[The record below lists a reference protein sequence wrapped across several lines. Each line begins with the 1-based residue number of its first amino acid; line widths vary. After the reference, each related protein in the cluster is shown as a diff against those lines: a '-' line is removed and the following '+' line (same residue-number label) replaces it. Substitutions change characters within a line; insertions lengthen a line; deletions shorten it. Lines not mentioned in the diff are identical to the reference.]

1 LNVALILAAVIASV
15 ALLMLVFSAIARA
28 TAASARRKID
38 ARFPA
43 DSIVFSDDVANF
55 FGRTSKGPFQL
66 RGNGGLVLTRDTLWF
81 LPIVGEEMS
90 FPLAEITKVST
101 VKSHLGKTV
110 GRRLLK
116 VEWAD
121 DSVAFF
127 VRDVNAWQQRLAK
140 P

>member
-1 LNVALILAAVIASV
+1 MIVAGVIAFV
-15 ALLMLVFSAIARA
+15 AVLMLVFSAVTRA

-43 DSIVFSDDVANF
+43 DSIVFSDDLANF
-55 FGRTSKGPFQL
+55 FGRTSKGVLQL
-66 RGNGGLVLTRDTLWF
+66 RGNGGLVLTRDALWF

-110 GRRLLK
+110 GRPLLK
-116 VEWAD
+116 VEWAE

-127 VRDVNAWQQRLAK
+127 VRDVNAWLQQLAK